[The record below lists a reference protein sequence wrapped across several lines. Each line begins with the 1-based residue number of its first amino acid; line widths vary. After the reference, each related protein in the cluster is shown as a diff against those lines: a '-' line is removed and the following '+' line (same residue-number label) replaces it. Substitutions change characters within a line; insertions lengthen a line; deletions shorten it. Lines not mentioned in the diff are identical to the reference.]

1 MREKPSGVKIKIIGE
16 HVDLT
21 ALDKGCL
28 TNNVYAIRY
37 AEEDSD
43 REWVDLV
50 QGRMVD
56 IFDAYYDIGCSVRRI
71 WHAGGTRNPKFQT
84 SELRVKAS

>member
-1 MREKPSGVKIKIIGE
+1 MQEKSPSLKIKMIAE
-16 HVDLT
+16 HANLST
-21 ALDKGCL
+21 LDERHL

-37 AEEDSD
+37 EEDQ

-56 IFDAYYDIGCSVRRI
+56 IFDAYYDLGYLVKQI
-71 WHAGGTRNPKFQT
+71 WHAGGRRNPKLQN
-84 SELRVKAS
+84 SELRVVGG